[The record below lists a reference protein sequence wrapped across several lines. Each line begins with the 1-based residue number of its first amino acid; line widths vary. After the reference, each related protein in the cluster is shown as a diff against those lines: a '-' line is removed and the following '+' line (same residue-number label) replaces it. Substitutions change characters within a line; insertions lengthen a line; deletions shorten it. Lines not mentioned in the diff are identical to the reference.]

1 MIPGPA
7 LVVDRTHLGR
17 RASGIERITEELF
30 SEAALAPLPVAGWDA
45 SGSRPSMMLNQRLA
59 IPAAALAH
67 RDKLWLF
74 SGYPPSP
81 VMTRLPERTV
91 FYVHDLFLLTRTDE
105 LNRSAKLYMVGPF
118 RAALARLRYFLANS
132 ETTAE
137 ALRAAV
143 RPDATVLPYRPAIRN
158 VFGLAA
164 HPPADAEDRPLV
176 VGAMGTIEPRKNF
189 VGAARL
195 CEHLAR
201 ALGRRVELHIIGRSG
216 WGEDAARLREMP
228 HVRLRGFLDDEAA
241 RRVIDTFD
249 LFLCSSHDEGLGLP
263 LLEMQFAGLLV
274 VAPDKPVFREVL
286 GTSSLLV
293 DIADPDGAARA
304 VAGRLAEPGWRAR
317 SAAQAAANIARWNRQ
332 AAGDRDAVLAFLEER
347 LAALKPVGTP
357 APARLAGE

>member
-1 MIPGPA
+1 MISGPA

-30 SEAALAPLPVAGWDA
+30 SAVALAPLPVAGWDA
-45 SGSRPSMMLNQRLA
+45 AGSKPSMVLNQRLR

-74 SGYPPSP
+74 PGYPPSP
-81 VMTRLPERTV
+81 WMTWMPERTI
-91 FYVHDLFLLTRTDE
+91 FYVHDLFLLTRQDE
-105 LNRSAKLYMVGPF
+105 LNRSAKLYMVRPF

-132 ETTAE
+132 QTTAD

-143 RPDATVLPYRPAIRN
+143 RPEATVLPYRPAIRN
-158 VFGLAA
+158 VFGLSDQHPVAA
-164 HPPADAEDRPLV
+164 DDRPLV

-195 CEHLAR
+195 CESLGR
-201 ALGRRVELHIIGRSG
+201 ALGRPVELHIIGRRG
-216 WGEDAARLREMP
+216 WGDDASILERQP
-228 HVRLRGFLDDEAA
+228 HVRLKGFLDDDAA
-241 RRVIDTFD
+241 RAVIDGFD

-286 GTSSLLV
+286 GTSGLLV
-293 DIADPDGAARA
+293 DMADPESAART
-304 VAGRLAEPGWRAR
+304 VAGRLAEPGWQAR
-317 SAAQAAANIARWNRQ
+317 SRAQAAANILRWNRQ
-332 AAGDRDAVLAFLEER
+332 AAQDRDTVIAFLEAR
-347 LAALKPVGTP
+347 LAALDPS
-357 APARLAGE
+357 AAQLMQRA